1 MKQEKLGEAAVWS
14 KMFLR
19 PDFEIVETKRFSF
32 FRKVKLAQEAIDPDV
47 DREGVE
53 PSIGIKENASGNLW
67 PDPGKGFEMS
77 GGLGCGEGRWD
88 R

>member
-1 MKQEKLGEAAVWS
+1 VKQEKLGEAAVWAE
-14 KMFLR
+14 MFLR

-32 FRKVKLAQEAIDPDV
+32 FRKVKLPQEAIDPDV

-53 PSIGIKENASGNLW
+53 PSIGIKENTPGDFR
-67 PDPGKGFEMS
+67 PDPGKGFEMG
-77 GGLGCGEGRWD
+77 GGLRCGEGRRD

>member
-1 MKQEKLGEAAVWS
+1 VKQEKLGEAAVWAE
-14 KMFLR
+14 MFLR

-32 FRKVKLAQEAIDPDV
+32 FRKVKLPQEAIDPDV

-53 PSIGIKENASGNLW
+53 PSVGIKENAPGDFWS
-67 PDPGKGFEMS
+67 DPRKGFEMG
-77 GGLGCGEGRWD
+77 GGLGCGKRRWD